1 MPSGRSS
8 AVAGGGS
15 RQGLGRRLARAAL
28 GAALAAGSATAVVG
42 QEKGVPSVDEV
53 QTYVENGSPACRQ
66 EASSA
71 CIGLWWG
78 FIDRN
83 GDGFADA
90 SELGAF
96 RQGLDGWL
104 DQGAE
109 ILTLK
114 GKASLTSGLWLFDRI
129 GPEKLVTWYDGDGDG
144 RLSREELL
152 ADINLDSRPL
162 AEVLADPEGVD
173 KAAVRDRFGVLTS
186 TALRIV
192 RWMAT
197 R

>member
-8 AVAGGGS
+8 AVANRNC
-15 RQGLGRRLARAAL
+15 RQGRGRRLTRVAL
-28 GAALAAGSATAVVG
+28 GIAVATGCAAAAEA
-42 QEKGVPSVDEV
+42 QEKAVPGVDEV
-53 QTYVENGSPACRQ
+53 QQYVEKGSPACRQ

-114 GKASLTSGLWLFDRI
+114 GKASLASGLWLFDRI

-144 RLSREELL
+144 RLSRDELL